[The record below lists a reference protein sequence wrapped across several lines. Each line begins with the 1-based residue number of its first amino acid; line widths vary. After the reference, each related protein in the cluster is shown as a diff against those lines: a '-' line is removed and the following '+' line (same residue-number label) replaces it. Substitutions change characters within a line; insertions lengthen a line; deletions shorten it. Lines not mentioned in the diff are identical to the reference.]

1 MTILSSRDFNHNV
14 SKAKSLSCN
23 EPVFITDRG
32 IPSHV
37 LLSYQQYEL
46 LLKKTQSNAERLGM
60 SVKDLSQVDDDVEF
74 ERAIFAD
81 RQVEL

>member
-1 MTILSSRDFNHNV
+1 MTTLSSRDFNHNV
-14 SKAKSLSCN
+14 SKAKSLSRN

-46 LLKKTQSNAERLGM
+46 LLKKTLSNADRLGM
-60 SVKDLSQVDDDVEF
+60 SQQDLAKIDDDFEF
-74 ERAIFAD
+74 ERAHFIE
-81 RQVEL
+81 RQVEF